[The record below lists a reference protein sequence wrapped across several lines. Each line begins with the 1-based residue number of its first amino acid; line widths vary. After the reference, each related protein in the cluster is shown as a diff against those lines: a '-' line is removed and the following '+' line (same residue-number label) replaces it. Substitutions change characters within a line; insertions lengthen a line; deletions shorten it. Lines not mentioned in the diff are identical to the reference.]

1 MLLYQIYIIYIF
13 AVKIKIRIMG
23 TEIISA
29 ITGLFC
35 TVVSSI
41 VTFVLTRRKYNTEVD
56 SQQIENMEKS
66 FDAYKKMMEETLD
79 AQKRL
84 METTVNGLNNKI
96 DTLEK
101 ENAFLRQQVDSLRTQ
116 MIQFLGVK
124 FNANN

>member
-1 MLLYQIYIIYIF
+1 M
-13 AVKIKIRIMG
+13 ASEVV
-23 TEIISA
+23 
-29 ITGLFC
+29 ITLVGLFC
-35 TVVSSI
+35 TTVSSI
-41 VTFVLTRRKYNTEVD
+41 VTFILTRRKYNTEVD

-84 METTVNGLNNKI
+84 METTVNGLNNKV

-124 FNANN
+124 FNAKN

>member
-1 MLLYQIYIIYIF
+1 M
-13 AVKIKIRIMG
+13 AS
-23 TEIISA
+23 EIV
-29 ITGLFC
+29 ITLVGLFC
-35 TVVSSI
+35 TTVSSI
-41 VTFVLTRRKYNTEVD
+41 VTFILTRRKYNTEVD

-96 DTLEK
+96 ETLEK
-101 ENAFLRQQVDSLRTQ
+101 ENTFLRQQVDSLRAQ

-124 FNANN
+124 FSAANSHE

>member
-1 MLLYQIYIIYIF
+1 MASEVVVTL
-13 AVKIKIRIMG
+13 V
-23 TEIISA
+23 
-29 ITGLFC
+29 GLFC
-35 TVVSSI
+35 TTVSSI
-41 VTFVLTRRKYNTEVD
+41 VTFILTRRKYNTEVD

-96 DTLEK
+96 ETLEK
-101 ENAFLRQQVDSLRTQ
+101 ENTFLRQQVDSLRAQ

-124 FNANN
+124 FNATDSHE

>member
-1 MLLYQIYIIYIF
+1 M
-13 AVKIKIRIMG
+13 AS
-23 TEIISA
+23 EIIIA
-29 ITGLFC
+29 LVGLFC
-35 TVVSSI
+35 TTVSSI
-41 VTFVLTRRKYNTEVD
+41 VTFILTRRKYNTEVD

-101 ENAFLRQQVDSLRTQ
+101 ENTFLRQQVDSLRTQ

-124 FNANN
+124 FNAKN

>member
-1 MLLYQIYIIYIF
+1 M
-13 AVKIKIRIMG
+13 AS
-23 TEIISA
+23 EIV
-29 ITGLFC
+29 ITLVGLFC
-35 TVVSSI
+35 TTVSSI

-96 DTLEK
+96 ETLEK
-101 ENAFLRQQVDSLRTQ
+101 ENTFLRQQVDSLRAQ

-124 FNANN
+124 FSAANSHE

>member
-1 MLLYQIYIIYIF
+1 M
-13 AVKIKIRIMG
+13 
-23 TEIISA
+23 TSEIVIA
-29 ITGLFC
+29 LVGLFC
-35 TVVSSI
+35 TTVSSI

-124 FNANN
+124 FNAKN

>member
-1 MLLYQIYIIYIF
+1 
-13 AVKIKIRIMG
+13 MG
-23 TEIISA
+23 SEIVMALVGVICSA
-29 ITGLFC
+29 I
-35 TVVSSI
+35 SS
-41 VTFVLTRRKYNTEVD
+41 VLTFFLTRRKYNTEVD

-101 ENAFLRQQVDSLRTQ
+101 ENSFLRQQVDSLRTQ
-116 MIQFLGVK
+116 MIQFLGVR
-124 FNANN
+124 FNAGNTHE

>member
-1 MLLYQIYIIYIF
+1 
-13 AVKIKIRIMG
+13 MG

-124 FNANN
+124 FNTNN

>member
-1 MLLYQIYIIYIF
+1 M
-13 AVKIKIRIMG
+13 
-23 TEIISA
+23 TSEIVIA
-29 ITGLFC
+29 LVGLFC
-35 TVVSSI
+35 TTVSSI
-41 VTFVLTRRKYNTEVD
+41 VTFILTRRKYNTEVD
-56 SQQIENMEKS
+56 SQQIDNMEKS

-84 METTVNGLNNKI
+84 METTVNGLNNKV

-124 FNANN
+124 FNAKN

>member
-1 MLLYQIYIIYIF
+1 M
-13 AVKIKIRIMG
+13 
-23 TEIISA
+23 TSEIV
-29 ITGLFC
+29 ITLVGLFC
-35 TVVSSI
+35 TTVSSI
-41 VTFVLTRRKYNTEVD
+41 VTFILTRRKYNTEVD

-84 METTVNGLNNKI
+84 MEATVNGLNNKVE
-96 DTLEK
+96 TLEK